1 MRRMLPVLGLVA
13 LFAANVAL
21 LGKAADARK
30 QLPQA
35 DVSAMVL
42 PTPLLRISSL
52 EFKGLAAD
60 FLFLDVLVYY
70 GGTLNRT
77 ERPYVKDWEW
87 KWFEKGLRAS
97 TELDPYFFDPYYF
110 GNALF
115 SWEAR
120 MVREANALLEKGSN
134 YRTWD
139 WVLPFMAGFNYFYFL
154 QENEKAAEQIME
166 ASRRPKANPMLASLA
181 SKLAFKE
188 RRTET
193 SIQFL
198 EETIRRTDDEAIRED
213 LKKRVDALRRIYVLE
228 QAVVIYRQRFH
239 RSPKGLEDLVDA
251 KILRELPVDP
261 YGGTFAL
268 APDGS
273 VRSSTDYLLLPAP
286 RRGRR

>member
-1 MRRMLPVLGLVA
+1 MRRALIAVVLALLVVVH
-13 LFAANVAL
+13 VAT
-21 LGKAADARK
+21 LGKAAASRK
-30 QLPQA
+30 LLPQA

-60 FLFLDVLVYY
+60 LLFLDVLVYY
-70 GGTLNRT
+70 GGTLDRT
-77 ERPYVKDWEW
+77 ERPFVKDWEW
-87 KWFEKGLRAS
+87 KWFEKGLRAA
-97 TELDPYFFDPYYF
+97 TDLDPYFFDPYYF

-120 MVREANALLEKGSN
+120 MVREANSLLEKGSS

-139 WVLPFMAGFNYFYFL
+139 WILPFLTGFNYFYFL
-154 QENEKAAEQIME
+154 QENDRAAEQLME

-198 EETIRRTDDEAIRED
+198 EETIRRTDDETIRED
-213 LKKRVDALRRIYVLE
+213 LEKRVEALRRIYVLE
-228 QAVVIYRQRFH
+228 QAVAIYKQRFQ
-239 RSPKGLEDLVDA
+239 RPPKSLEILVA
-251 KILRELPVDP
+251 SGILREVPQDP
-261 YGGTFAL
+261 YGGSFSL
-268 APDGS
+268 EKDGS
-273 VRSSTDYLLLPAP
+273 IKSTTDQLLLPAP
-286 RRGRR
+286 RRARR

>member
-1 MRRMLPVLGLVA
+1 MQRLLFIAVLAVLVA
-13 LFAANVAL
+13 ANTAL
-21 LGKAADARK
+21 LGKAADARRS
-30 QLPQA
+30 LPQA
-35 DVSAMVL
+35 DAGALVL

-52 EFKGLAAD
+52 EFKGLASD

-110 GNALF
+110 GNSLF

-120 MVREANALLEKGSN
+120 MVREANALLEKGSS

-139 WVLPFMAGFNYFYFL
+139 WILPFMAGFNYFYFL
-154 QENEKAAEQIME
+154 QENAKAAELIME

-188 RRTET
+188 HRTEV

-198 EETIRRTDDEAIRED
+198 EETIKRTDDEGVRDD
-213 LKKRVDALRRIYVLE
+213 LKKRVEALRRIYVLE
-228 QAVVIYRQRFH
+228 QAVGIYRQRFH
-239 RSPKGLEDLVDA
+239 RTPKRLESLVEA
-251 KILRELPVDP
+251 KILRELPEDP
-261 YGGTFAL
+261 YGGTFTL
-268 APDGS
+268 AEDGS
-273 VRSSTDYLLLPAP
+273 VRSTTDYLLLPAP
-286 RRGRR
+286 RRARQ